1 MCAECHGSICIICN
15 VCEKYKGKYNFL
27 QIEILEILVNDNVCV
42 CVCGVIFAFSVS

>member
-1 MCAECHGSICIICN
+1 MCPECHGSFSAICN

-27 QIEILEILVNDNVCV
+27 QIEILVNDNVCV